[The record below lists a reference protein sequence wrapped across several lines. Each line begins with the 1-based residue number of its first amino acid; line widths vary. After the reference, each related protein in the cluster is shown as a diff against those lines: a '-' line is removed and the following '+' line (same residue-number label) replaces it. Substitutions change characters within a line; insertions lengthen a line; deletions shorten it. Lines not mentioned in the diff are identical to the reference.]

1 MQSQKLQ
8 EDQNERDSIATQI
21 GALLRSRPGSQTS
34 LRERA
39 AWFERKAELFGRLAE
54 HYGPI
59 DPQEAADCRCLATVA
74 AEQSARLRTVP
85 RHPAGRA
92 LLRTAEV
99 A

>member
-1 MQSQKLQ
+1 MRAQ
-8 EDQNERDSIATQI
+8 ELRAEQNERDSIAAQI
-21 GALLRSRPGSQTS
+21 GVLLRSRPGSQTS
-34 LRERA
+34 IRERA

-59 DPQEAADCRCLATVA
+59 DPQEAAECRYLATVA
-74 AEQSARLRTVP
+74 AEQGARLRTVS

-92 LLRTAEV
+92 RLRTAEV

>member
-1 MQSQKLQ
+1 MRADQLQ
-8 EDQNERDSIATQI
+8 AERNERNSITGQL
-21 GALLRSRPGSQTS
+21 GALLRSRPGSQAP

-39 AWFERKAELFGRLAE
+39 AWIERKAELFGRLAE

-59 DPQEAADCRCLATVA
+59 DPQEAAECRYLATVA
-74 AEQSARLRTVP
+74 AEQAARLRSLS

-92 LLRTAEV
+92 RLRASEV